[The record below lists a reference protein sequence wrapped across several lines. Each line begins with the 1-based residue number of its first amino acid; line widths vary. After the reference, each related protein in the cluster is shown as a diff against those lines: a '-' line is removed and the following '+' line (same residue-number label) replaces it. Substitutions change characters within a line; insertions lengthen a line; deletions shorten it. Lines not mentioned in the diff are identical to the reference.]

1 MPGLVDLWLRVA
13 LIEEAK
19 RGVRFPRLV
28 YQNIHFKYLN
38 VLMLFFT

>member
-1 MPGLVDLWLRVA
+1 MPGLVDFMLQVA

-28 YQNIHFKYLN
+28 LSKYSLSI
-38 VLMLFFT
+38 